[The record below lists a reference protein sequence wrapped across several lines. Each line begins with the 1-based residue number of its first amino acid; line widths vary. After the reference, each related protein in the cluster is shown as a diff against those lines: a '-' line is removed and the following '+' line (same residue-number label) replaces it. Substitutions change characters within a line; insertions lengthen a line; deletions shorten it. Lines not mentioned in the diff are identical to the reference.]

1 LRKYRYSDSIVTRN
15 GETTVQR
22 NRFLSDLLTTLFDRS
37 SSMRRTDDTRDIYDL
52 CRALLSSEGEVSGQK
67 LAATVLDRYRALA
80 QNEQPA
86 FFAFLNDELDIDA
99 AALSTLA
106 AAYADDPTPD
116 AFKALSHAA
125 EPKRQE
131 LLRRLNQPMGATS
144 ELVTM
149 RVDLLR
155 ILKDNPDLARTDHDF
170 VHLLRSWFNR
180 GFLVLKAINWDT
192 PARILDKIVAYEA
205 VHQINDWDDL
215 RRRLYPPDRRCF
227 AFFHPAMP
235 DEPLIFVEV
244 ALTETIPGSVTK
256 LLSDGRTPLE
266 AEDAKVA
273 GFYSISNCQ
282 KGLAGIS
289 FGNLL
294 IKQVVAELS
303 LSFPQLED
311 FVTLSPI
318 PGLNRWLA
326 TQTEDSVHG
335 HIARAILEHRATAQD
350 IRAMAARYLL
360 MGKRDDGMPIDPV
373 ERFHLGN
380 GAEVYD
386 IHADADTSANGLVQS
401 SGAMVNYLY
410 DLSLTERHH
419 EDFALKSI
427 VTVAKSA
434 QALSIM
440 TLSSKPKEVSP

>member
-1 LRKYRYSDSIVTRN
+1 M
-15 GETTVQR
+15 QR
-22 NRFLSDLLTTLFDRS
+22 NRFLGDILSTLFDRS
-37 SSMRRTDDTRDIYDL
+37 ATIRSVNDTRDIYDL
-52 CRALLSSEGEVSGQK
+52 CRALLSAEGVVSGQT
-67 LAATVLDRYRALA
+67 LAATVLERYRLLSDD
-80 QNEQPA
+80 EKLA

-99 AALSTLA
+99 PALSALVA
-106 AAYADDPTPD
+106 SYATDPTPD
-116 AFKALSHAA
+116 AFEALSNAA

-131 LLRRLNQPMGATS
+131 LLRRLNQPVGATAAI
-144 ELVTM
+144 VAM
-149 RVDLLR
+149 RVDLLSV
-155 ILKDNPDLARTDHDF
+155 LKDHPELARTNYDF
-170 VHLLRSWFNR
+170 VHLFRSWFNR

-227 AFFHPAMP
+227 AFFHPSMP

-244 ALTETIPGSVTK
+244 ALTKEIPGSVTK
-256 LLSDGRTPLE
+256 LLSNGRTSLE

-273 GFYSISNCQ
+273 VFYSISNCQ
-282 KGLAGIS
+282 KGLTGIS

-326 TQTEDSVHG
+326 IQIENDKHG
-335 HIARAILEHRATAQD
+335 HIAIAILEQRAEPAD

-360 MGKRDDGMPIDPV
+360 HAKRGDGMPIDPV
-373 ERFHLGN
+373 ARFHLGN
-380 GAEVYD
+380 GAEIYD
-386 IHADADTSANGLVQS
+386 IHADADTSANGIAQS

-410 DLSLTERHH
+410 DLSRTQRHH

-427 VTVAKSA
+427 VSAAKPA
-434 QALSIM
+434 LALS
-440 TLSSKPKEVSP
+440 TAVLSPKPKETTL

>member
-1 LRKYRYSDSIVTRN
+1 M
-15 GETTVQR
+15 
-22 NRFLSDLLTTLFDRS
+22 LSTLFDRS
-37 SSMRRTDDTRDIYDL
+37 RTMLGTDDRRDIYAL
-52 CRALLSSEGEVSGQK
+52 CHALLSAEGEVSGQK

-80 QNEQPA
+80 SDEKPA
-86 FFAFLNDELDIDA
+86 FFAFLNDEFDIDA
-99 AALSTLA
+99 AGLA
-106 AAYADDPTPD
+106 ALAQSYANDPTPE
-116 AFKALSHAA
+116 AFKSLSQTA

-131 LLRRLNQPMGATS
+131 LLRRLNQPAGATADI
-144 ELVTM
+144 VAM

-155 ILKDNPDLARTDHDF
+155 IIKDHPALARTNHDF
-170 VHLLRSWFNR
+170 IHLFRSWFNR

-205 VHQINDWDDL
+205 VHQINDLDDL

-244 ALTETIPGSVTK
+244 ALTKTIPGSVTK
-256 LLSDGRTPLE
+256 LLSEGRTPLE

-273 GFYSISNCQ
+273 VFYSISNCQ
-282 KGLAGIS
+282 KGLTGIS

-303 LSFPQLED
+303 LAFPQLEK

-318 PGLNRWLA
+318 PGLNHWLT
-326 TQTEDSVHG
+326 TQTEDDQHG
-335 HIARAILEHRATAQD
+335 HVATAILQQHADDQE

-360 MGKRDDGMPIDPV
+360 HGKRDDGMPLDPV
-373 ERFHLGN
+373 ARFHLGN
-380 GAEVYD
+380 GAAVYD
-386 IHADADTSANGLVQS
+386 IHADADASANGLAQS

-419 EDFALKSI
+419 EDYALKS
-427 VTVAKSA
+427 VVAAAKPA
-434 QALSIM
+434 Q
-440 TLSSKPKEVSP
+440 TLSTATLSRKPKETSS